1 MLCSD
6 YLAIHKKTIAKMKH
20 SGEQL
25 IVNPFLFLTMTR
37 QLHCPFPLPHF
48 PLLLEKIGYPT
59 KFIPGERDNGNF
71 FGEILILGGK
81 DL

>member
-1 MLCSD
+1 
-6 YLAIHKKTIAKMKH
+6 MKH

-25 IVNPFLFLTMTR
+25 IVNPFLFLTMAW

-48 PLLLEKIGYPT
+48 PLLLEKTGYPT
-59 KFIPGERDNGNF
+59 KFIPGERENGNF